1 MEVKKM
7 FERAGDSV
15 SKFAKSVGDNSK
27 KAATKLKL
35 NRNIHDLEKVKETAY
50 TEMGKQY
57 FLSHAD
63 AAEEPYAEWVQKI
76 VEADQQ
82 IAAFKKEIAA
92 LDDLRIC
99 SACGAEMAE
108 GMKFRRSSQ
117 KKQRPNLFRKRKWK
131 FCPQKKP
138 KQKIHQTS
146 RLNRNHHKKSRRRST
161 KKIGNGFFHL
171 IGKGS
176 DCLA

>member
-76 VEADQQ
+76 VEAEQ
-82 IAAFKKEIAA
+82 ILKSSRAAISFLNAA
-92 LDDLRIC
+92 IC
-99 SACGAEMAE
+99 
-108 GMKFRRSSQ
+108 
-117 KKQRPNLFRKRKWK
+117 
-131 FCPQKKP
+131 
-138 KQKIHQTS
+138 
-146 RLNRNHHKKSRRRST
+146 
-161 KKIGNGFFHL
+161 
-171 IGKGS
+171 
-176 DCLA
+176 

>member
-7 FERAGDSV
+7 FEKAGDSV

-76 VEADQQ
+76 VEANQQ
-82 IAAFKKEIAA
+82 IAASKKEIAA

-108 GMKFRRSSQ
+108 GQ
-117 KKQRPNLFRKRKWK
+117 K
-131 FCPQKKP
+131 FCPNCGAKNEVPEEQPEETKTESVSEEEVE
-138 KQKIHQTS
+138 I
-146 RLNRNHHKKSRRRST
+146 LST
-161 KKIGNGFFHL
+161 EETKTEDTPNQP
-171 IGKGS
+171 S
-176 DCLA
+176 DS

>member
-99 SACGAEMAE
+99 SACVAEMAE
-108 GMKFRRSSQ
+108 VLSKLR
-117 KKQRPNLFRKRKWK
+117 
-131 FCPQKKP
+131 
-138 KQKIHQTS
+138 
-146 RLNRNHHKKSRRRST
+146 
-161 KKIGNGFFHL
+161 
-171 IGKGS
+171 GKE
-176 DCLA
+176 

>member
-27 KAATKLKL
+27 KAATKMKL

-63 AAEEPYAEWVQKI
+63 AAEEPYAE
-76 VEADQQ
+76 D
-82 IAAFKKEIAA
+82 
-92 LDDLRIC
+92 C
-99 SACGAEMAE
+99 
-108 GMKFRRSSQ
+108 RS
-117 KKQRPNLFRKRKWK
+117 
-131 FCPQKKP
+131 
-138 KQKIHQTS
+138 
-146 RLNRNHHKKSRRRST
+146 RST
-161 KKIGNGFFHL
+161 DCSVQEGNRCSG
-171 IGKGS
+171 
-176 DCLA
+176 

>member
-7 FERAGDSV
+7 FEKAGDSV

-63 AAEEPYAEWVQKI
+63 A
-76 VEADQQ
+76 VEANQQ

-108 GMKFRRSSQ
+108 GQ
-117 KKQRPNLFRKRKWK
+117 K
-131 FCPQKKP
+131 FCPNCGAKNEVPEEQPEETKTESVSEEEVE
-138 KQKIHQTS
+138 I
-146 RLNRNHHKKSRRRST
+146 LST
-161 KKIGNGFFHL
+161 EETKTEDTPNQP
-171 IGKGS
+171 S
-176 DCLA
+176 ES

>member
-7 FERAGDSV
+7 FEKAGDSV

-57 FLSHAD
+57 FLSHA
-63 AAEEPYAEWVQKI
+63 
-76 VEADQQ
+76 
-82 IAAFKKEIAA
+82 A

-108 GMKFRRSSQ
+108 GQ
-117 KKQRPNLFRKRKWK
+117 K
-131 FCPQKKP
+131 FCPNCGAKNEVPEEQPEETKTESVSEEEVE
-138 KQKIHQTS
+138 I
-146 RLNRNHHKKSRRRST
+146 LST
-161 KKIGNGFFHL
+161 EETKTEDTPDEP
-171 IGKGS
+171 S
-176 DCLA
+176 ES

>member
-7 FERAGDSV
+7 FDRAGASV
-15 SKFAKSVGDNSK
+15 SKFSKRVGDNSK

-82 IAAFKKEIAA
+82 IAAFKKEFAA

-108 GMKFRRSSQ
+108 GQ
-117 KKQRPNLFRKRKWK
+117 K
-131 FCPQKKP
+131 FCPNCGAKNEVP
-138 KQKIHQTS
+138 EKQPEETKTESVSEEEVEI
-146 RLNRNHHKKSRRRST
+146 LST
-161 KKIGNGFFHL
+161 EETKTEYTPDQP
-171 IGKGS
+171 S
-176 DCLA
+176 ES

>member
-7 FERAGDSV
+7 FEKAGDSV

-27 KAATKLKL
+27 
-35 NRNIHDLEKVKETAY
+35 NRNIHDLKKVKETAY

-76 VEADQQ
+76 VEANQQ

-108 GMKFRRSSQ
+108 GQ
-117 KKQRPNLFRKRKWK
+117 K
-131 FCPQKKP
+131 FCPNCGAKNEVPEEQPEETKTESVSEEEVE
-138 KQKIHQTS
+138 I
-146 RLNRNHHKKSRRRST
+146 LST
-161 KKIGNGFFHL
+161 EETKTEDTPDQP
-171 IGKGS
+171 S
-176 DCLA
+176 ES

>member
-7 FERAGDSV
+7 FEKAGDSV

-57 FLSHAD
+57 FFSHAD
-63 AAEEPYAEWVQKI
+63 AAEEPYAEWVQKS

-99 SACGAEMAE
+99 SACGAEIAE
-108 GMKFRRSSQ
+108 GQ
-117 KKQRPNLFRKRKWK
+117 K
-131 FCPQKKP
+131 FCPNCGAKNEVPEEQPEETKTES
-138 KQKIHQTS
+138 IS
-146 RLNRNHHKKSRRRST
+146 EEEVEILST
-161 KKIGNGFFHL
+161 EETKTEDTPDQP
-171 IGKGS
+171 S
-176 DCLA
+176 ES

>member
-7 FERAGDSV
+7 FEKAGDSV

-35 NRNIHDLEKVKETAY
+35 NRNIHDLKKVKETAY

-99 SACGAEMAE
+99 SACGAEIAE
-108 GMKFRRSSQ
+108 GQ
-117 KKQRPNLFRKRKWK
+117 K
-131 FCPQKKP
+131 FCPNCGAKNEIPEEQPEETKTESVSEEEVE
-138 KQKIHQTS
+138 I
-146 RLNRNHHKKSRRRST
+146 LST
-161 KKIGNGFFHL
+161 EETKTEDTPDQP
-171 IGKGS
+171 S
-176 DCLA
+176 ES

>member
-7 FERAGDSV
+7 FEKFGGSV
-15 SKFAKSVGDNSK
+15 SKCAKSVGDNSK

-50 TEMGKQY
+50 AEMGKQY
-57 FLSHAD
+57 FIAHAD

-76 VEADQQ
+76 VEANEQ

-99 SACGAEMAE
+99 PACGTEMAE
-108 GMKFRRSSQ
+108 NQ
-117 KKQRPNLFRKRKWK
+117 K
-131 FCPQKKP
+131 FCPNCGAKNEVPEKEEEP
-138 KQKIHQTS
+138 TTESVAEEDVEI
-146 RLNRNHHKKSRRRST
+146 LST
-161 KKIGNGFFHL
+161 EETKTEDTPDQP
-171 IGKGS
+171 S
-176 DCLA
+176 ES

>member
-7 FERAGDSV
+7 FEKAGDSV

-76 VEADQQ
+76 VEANQQ

-99 SACGAEMAE
+99 SACGGAKNEVPE
-108 GMKFRRSSQ
+108 EQPEETKTESVSEEEVEILSTEET
-117 KKQRPNLFRKRKWK
+117 KTEDTPNQ
-131 FCPQKKP
+131 P
-138 KQKIHQTS
+138 S
-146 RLNRNHHKKSRRRST
+146 ES
-161 KKIGNGFFHL
+161 
-171 IGKGS
+171 
-176 DCLA
+176 